1 MRGASC
7 HNEPN
12 SIARLAHH
20 EHAFQNHPDH
30 HNRTDRGTV
39 TAACTSV
46 EVQKTQAAKELKAET
61 RVPGT
66 AYNGW
71 RVFQDKCAGCHGP
84 AATGMGNAPNLVVR
98 MRDVGPRQ
106 FVDLV
111 LKRYDW
117 GLGSMQA
124 NHAGVTW
131 DTMVDDVMQNKQGSL
146 TMPAWEG
153 EPRVTA
159 HITDLYAYLSARAQG
174 TQGPGRPAP

>member
-1 MRGASC
+1 MNPIPLHDWLTMNMLSRIILITTTA
-7 HNEPN
+7 
-12 SIARLAHH
+12 L
-20 EHAFQNHPDH
+20 
-30 HNRTDRGTV
+30 TV
-39 TAACTSV
+39 ALSLAACTSV
-46 EVQKTQAAKELKAET
+46 EVQNTQAAKELKAET

>member
-39 TAACTSV
+39 TGRLHLCRGTKHTGRQGA
-46 EVQKTQAAKELKAET
+46 QAET